1 MARILVTSGPTRQF
15 LDPVRYLTNGSS
27 GRMGRALTAAALEL
41 GHEVI
46 VVSGPVSID
55 YPSRA
60 TIKQI
65 VTTDDLLHACQE
77 LFRTCDGVIGA
88 AAPCDYQP
96 VHVAEHK
103 IAKTG
108 QPLQLNLIETPDVM
122 ATLGA
127 TKRPG
132 QWLVGFAL
140 ETDDQ
145 RFRALTKLQKKSCD
159 MMVLNGPSAMDSADN
174 QVELLDKSG
183 VVVSTFVGSK
193 ESVARGILQV
203 INQRLI
209 ASPSFNP

>member
-1 MARILVTSGPTRQF
+1 MARILITSGPTRQY

-27 GRMGRALTAAALEL
+27 GRMGRALAAAALEL

-46 VVSGPVSID
+46 VVSGPVGIE
-55 YPSRA
+55 YPAGA
-60 TIKQI
+60 TVCPI
-65 VTTDDLLHACQE
+65 VTTAELLHACQE
-77 LFRTCDGVIGA
+77 LFPTCDGVIGA

-96 VHVAEHK
+96 VHVEEHK

-108 QPLQLNLIETPDVM
+108 QGLQLNLIETPDVM

-127 TKRPG
+127 TKRPD

-159 MMVLNGPSAMDSADN
+159 MMVLNGPTAMDSTDN
-174 QVELLDKSG
+174 TVEMLDKSG
-183 VVVSTFVGSK
+183 AIVSTFAGSK
-193 ESVARGILQV
+193 ESVARGILRV
-203 INQRLI
+203 INEQLV
-209 ASPSFNP
+209 ASARR